1 MGLIIIIK
9 TKKMNITV
17 FDNLDTLYKKAAD
30 TFVELSKQSIEKN
43 NQFTVAL
50 SGGSSPKVIF
60 KLLATE
66 EYSQK
71 VEWNKVYFFWVDE
84 RWVSLE
90 DEKSNAKMTFETLLD
105 HVPVNK
111 DHVFPM
117 YKDGIEPEDYAKEY
131 EQEIKN
137 VLGEQGIFDFI
148 LLGMGDDGHT
158 ASLFPGEKI
167 LDEKEKWVDAYYL
180 KPQEMYRIT
189 LTAPI
194 INKAENILV
203 VAFGKSKKPA
213 LNEVLN
219 GEYNPKLYPLQ
230 LINKKETFQFFTDK
244 EARG

>member
-1 MGLIIIIK
+1 M
-9 TKKMNITV
+9 ITV

-30 TFVELSKQSIEKN
+30 TFVELSEKAI
-43 NQFTVAL
+43 QKHDKFVVAL
-50 SGGSSPKVIF
+50 SGGSSPKAIF
-60 KLLATE
+60 NLLATE

-71 VEWNKVYFFWVDE
+71 INWGKIYFFWVDE
-84 RWVSLE
+84 RWVSLN
-90 DEKSNAKMTFETLLD
+90 DEKSNAKMTFEALFNK
-105 HVPVNK
+105 VPVSK
-111 DHVFPM
+111 DHIFPM

-131 EQEIKN
+131 EQDIKN
-137 VLGEQGIFDFI
+137 ILGEEGIFDFI

-158 ASLFPGEKI
+158 ASLFPGEAI

-180 KPQEMYRIT
+180 KPQEMFRIT

-203 VAFGKSKKPA
+203 VAFGESKKHA

-230 LINKKETFQFFTDK
+230 LIERKEGFQFFTDEK
-244 EARG
+244 AKG